1 MTLQFPQGQ
10 RGGVVGSISFAG
22 PTGWACQHS
31 LRMAKQHFSQG
42 KQGGVGSTVVAGPA
56 GLGWQHSC
64 RRTSEVGFAVHL
76 PRGQWGG
83 VGSTVG
89 AGPAGWGRQR
99 SFQRASGVLLAA
111 RFSQSKRGWGWQ
123 HSFNRASMVGLAAQF
138 FRGASGSDGPL
149 PPECEPVL
157 PRLGSVWVNAKW
169 PHVALVRCPLVGP
182 MSVPRGPWSA
192 PCWLHVCLSV
202 CPCAFLSARSM
213 LEGGRKFV
221 GSLAQISMAP
231 AARMTSTNREVW
243 NESEKLSMAPAA
255 RVTTD
260 KSRSV
265 NRSNLGRPSRAQGR
279 PCGGVAA

>member
-1 MTLQFPQGQ
+1 M
-10 RGGVVGSISFAG
+10 
-22 PTGWACQHS
+22 
-31 LRMAKQHFSQG
+31 
-42 KQGGVGSTVVAGPA
+42 
-56 GLGWQHSC
+56 
-64 RRTSEVGFAVHL
+64 
-76 PRGQWGG
+76 
-83 VGSTVG
+83 
-89 AGPAGWGRQR
+89 
-99 SFQRASGVLLAA
+99 AA

-157 PRLGSVWVNAKW
+157 PRIGSVWVNAKW

-213 LEGGRKFV
+213 LERGRKFV

-243 NESEKLSMAPAA
+243 NESEKLKT
-255 RVTTD
+255 V
-260 KSRSV
+260 SV
-265 NRSNLGRPSRAQGR
+265 AISCSSSAQSFLA
-279 PCGGVAA
+279 V

>member
-1 MTLQFPQGQ
+1 MTLQFPQGK
-10 RGGVVGSISFAG
+10 RGGVVGSTSFAG
-22 PTGWACQHS
+22 PTGWGCQHS
-31 LRMAKQHFSQG
+31 LRRAKQHFPQG

-89 AGPAGWGRQR
+89 AGPAGWGRQH

-192 PCWLHVCLSV
+192 PCWLHVCLPV

-231 AARMTSTNREVW
+231 AARMT
-243 NESEKLSMAPAA
+243 
-255 RVTTD
+255 TD

-265 NRSNLGRPSRAQGR
+265 NRSHLGRPSRAQGR
-279 PCGGVAA
+279 PYGGVAA